1 MYLQQYGEVTR
12 HNTNSVSPYFQVVLA
27 VVLAIAAASPKPGII
42 AAPAVTAYAAP
53 AVAAYAA
60 PAVAAYAAPAITT
73 YTAPAVAVRNVPVV
87 STGYQVAYSVE
98 PVEQHG
104 YKIVY

>member
-1 MYLQQYGEVTR
+1 M
-12 HNTNSVSPYFQVVLA
+12 
-27 VVLAIAAASPKPGII
+27 LAIAAAAPRPGII

-53 AVAAYAA
+53 AVATIAA
-60 PAVAAYAAPAITT
+60 PAVA
-73 YTAPAVAVRNVPVV
+73 VSSVPVV
-87 STGYQVAYSVE
+87 STGYHFAYSVE

>member
-42 AAPAVTAYAAP
+42 
-53 AVAAYAA
+53 AA

>member
-1 MYLQQYGEVTR
+1 M
-12 HNTNSVSPYFQVVLA
+12 
-27 VVLAIAAASPKPGII
+27 LAIAAASLRPGII
-42 AAPAVTAYAAP
+42 AAPAVT
-53 AVAAYAA
+53 AYAA

-87 STGYQVAYSVE
+87 STSYQVAYSVE

>member
-1 MYLQQYGEVTR
+1 M
-12 HNTNSVSPYFQVVLA
+12 
-27 VVLAIAAASPKPGII
+27 LAIAAAVPRPGII
-42 AAPAVTAYAAP
+42 AAP

-60 PAVAAYAAPAITT
+60 PAVATIA
-73 YTAPAVAVRNVPVV
+73 APAVALSSVPVV
-87 STGYQVAYSVE
+87 STGYQVSYSVE